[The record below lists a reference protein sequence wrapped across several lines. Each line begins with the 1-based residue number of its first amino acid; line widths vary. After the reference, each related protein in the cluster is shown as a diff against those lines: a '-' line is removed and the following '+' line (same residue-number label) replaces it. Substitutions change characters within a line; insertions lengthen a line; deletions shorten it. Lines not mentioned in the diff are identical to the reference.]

1 MVMATG
7 KVVDG
12 KIVVDGDPLPEGITV
27 AIYYEDEADDF
38 RLSPEQ
44 LAQLDEAIA
53 QADRGEGIPAEVVL
67 SELQVRTRALRV
79 STSQ

>member
-12 KIVVDGDPLPEGITV
+12 KVVVDGDPLPEGITV

-38 RLSPEQ
+38 HLSPEQ

-53 QADRGEGIPAEVVL
+53 QADRGEGIPAEDVL